1 MKLSL
6 EINKPVRKKFKT
18 MDSNDNWIKIF
29 DDLYAKML
37 NVVVSV
43 LKECRSPDQRWFSV
57 SEQYL
62 EINIA
67 YFNE

>member
-18 MDSNDNWIKIF
+18 MDSNDKWIKIF

-67 YFNE
+67 HFNE